1 MFNIIEVIDEIG
13 VNNVEDYK
21 ELRNYLEK
29 QLEDLIDFCN
39 LESIEIIKE
48 QVLLFDQKIF
58 LKKYKEKIDEI
69 MYDLYE

>member
-29 QLEDLIDFCN
+29 QLEDLIDFCD
-39 LESIEIIKE
+39 LESIEK
-48 QVLLFDQKIF
+48 
-58 LKKYKEKIDEI
+58 
-69 MYDLYE
+69 M